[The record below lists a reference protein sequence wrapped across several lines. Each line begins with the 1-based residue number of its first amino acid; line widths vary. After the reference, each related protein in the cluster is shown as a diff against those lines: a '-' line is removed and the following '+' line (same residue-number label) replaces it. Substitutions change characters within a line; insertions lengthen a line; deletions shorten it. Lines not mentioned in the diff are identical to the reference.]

1 MGEEARLTYL
11 GHSTVLIE
19 LGGTRLLTDPILR
32 PRVGHLRRRDRV
44 DRAQLDGLDAVLI
57 SHGHMDHLD
66 RPSLFQIDPDVP
78 VVVPKGL
85 RPGAGRRHVIEV
97 SEGESVEIGTVRIEA
112 THAEHDGR
120 RIPLG
125 PHVQALGYRVVGD
138 RRIFFA
144 GDTDLFD
151 GMGAIGGDGLDVAL
165 LPVWGWGGRLPPGHL
180 TPLSA
185 AHALEMLR
193 PRRAVPIHWGTLAP
207 LFARRSPAGHSPTP
221 PLDFV
226 RHAATIA
233 PEVEVVVLEP
243 GESVEL

>member
-1 MGEEARLTYL
+1 VGEARLTYL

-44 DRAQLDGLDAVLI
+44 DPGQLAGLDAVLV

-66 RPSLFQIDPDVP
+66 RPSLFLIDPDVT
-78 VVVPKGL
+78 VVVPRGL
-85 RPGAGRRHVIEV
+85 HPGAGRRHVTEV
-97 SEGESVEIGTVRIEA
+97 DAGESVEIGAVRVEA

-120 RIPLG
+120 RIPVG
-125 PHVQALGYRVVGD
+125 PRVPALGYLVHGD
-138 RRIFFA
+138 RRVFFA

-151 GMGAIGGDGLDVAL
+151 GMSAIGAKDLDVAL

-185 AHALEMLR
+185 AHALERLR
-193 PRRAVPIHWGTLAP
+193 PRLAIPIHWGTLAP
-207 LFARRSPAGHSPTP
+207 VYARRSAAGHAPTP

-226 RHAATIA
+226 RHAATLA
-233 PEVEVVVLEP
+233 PDVKVVVLQP
-243 GESVEL
+243 GESLSI